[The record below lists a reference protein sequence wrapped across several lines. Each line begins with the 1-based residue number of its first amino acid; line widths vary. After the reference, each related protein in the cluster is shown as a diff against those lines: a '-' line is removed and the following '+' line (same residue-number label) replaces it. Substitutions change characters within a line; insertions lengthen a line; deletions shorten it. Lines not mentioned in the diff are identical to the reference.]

1 MRLEEVFFDIVYFF
15 NYNSSTLSFK
25 SCQFEI
31 GHSVCGSNA
40 NAT

>member
-1 MRLEEVFFDIVYFF
+1 MRLEEVFFDIYFF
-15 NYNSSTLSFK
+15 NYNSTLSFK